1 LKRREGWKTRK
12 RGESFLKGG
21 GRVFENGREGW
32 KTKRGERERGKGSK
46 EAKQR

>member
-1 LKRREGWKTRK
+1 LKKGERAGKLKEG
-12 RGESFLKGG
+12 GSFLKGG
-21 GRVFENGREGW
+21 GRVFEKGREGW